1 MEPPIEFSNSV
12 RYHMSFIESMHCN
25 KSKIFFLLF
34 SEAVKSFGQ
43 TVDWLMSW
51 PETLSVVMREIA
63 GRMSKDRGDPRFAPS
78 QWEMSLHSNAVSHWL
93 GANLES
99 ALEDVFVGRSEP

>member
-1 MEPPIEFSNSV
+1 MEPPIELSNSV

-25 KSKIFFLLF
+25 TSKKFFLLF

-51 PETLSVVMREIA
+51 LETLSVVMREIA
-63 GRMSKDRGDPRFAPS
+63 GRMSKTGVILGLRPANERCRYTVTL
-78 QWEMSLHSNAVSHWL
+78 SLIGWMQT
-93 GANLES
+93 
-99 ALEDVFVGRSEP
+99 